1 VSYALIWVS
10 ACALSVDKLPASLV
24 FYLHGGSKFDTM
36 KKESNSL
43 LEDRQPDRISDVGI
57 EIVDPLNRMEL
68 DRITYLHFWTTIFA
82 PSTKKAV
89 LINSNV
95 LRSHKEEK
103 DEECRDHKPNKK
115 PHEK

>member
-1 VSYALIWVS
+1 
-10 ACALSVDKLPASLV
+10 
-24 FYLHGGSKFDTM
+24 M

-103 DEECRDHKPNKK
+103 ATTSQIKNPMKNENDNETSFGT
-115 PHEK
+115 

>member
-1 VSYALIWVS
+1 MRSFGSPLVLFPSTNCLLRSYFISTV
-10 ACALSVDKLPASLV
+10 VT
-24 FYLHGGSKFDTM
+24 KFIDTM